1 MQSHPVS
8 QEGFFCIGSGEESM
22 NGPLEKIRV
31 GVVGRAHG
39 VHGAIRV
46 FMDDAGSDSLLKA
59 KTVFLGPKEDS
70 FKVIHATRCG
80 RFVALELEGIDDRD
94 RAFELTGQEVRILR
108 SELKP
113 LRNAFYACDL
123 VGLEICDENDHRWG
137 RIDAIMPSGAHDL
150 LRYVRPQG
158 GVGYVP
164 FVSAHVG
171 KIDMDARTVQVDAQW
186 MAELDEVYGE

>member
-1 MQSHPVS
+1 MAEVQ
-8 QEGFFCIGSGEESM
+8 
-22 NGPLEKIRV
+22 EKIRV

-59 KTVFLGPKEDS
+59 KTVFLGPGEDAY
-70 FKVIHATRCG
+70 KVLRATRCG
-80 RFVALELEGIDDRD
+80 RFVALELDGITDRD
-94 RAFELTGQEVRILR
+94 RAFEFTGLEVKILR
-108 SELKP
+108 SALKP
-113 LRNAFYACDL
+113 LRGAFYACDL
-123 VGLEICDENDHRWG
+123 IGLELCDETGKRWG

-150 LRYVRPQG
+150 LRYVRPMG

-171 KIDMDARTVQVDAQW
+171 DVDMENKTVQVESGW

>member
-1 MQSHPVS
+1 MSD
-8 QEGFFCIGSGEESM
+8 
-22 NGPLEKIRV
+22 PLEKIRV

-59 KTVFLGPKEDS
+59 KTVFLGPEEES
-70 FKVIHATRCG
+70 FKVVHASRCG
-80 RFVALELEGIDDRD
+80 RFVALELEGVADRD
-94 RAFELTGQEVRILR
+94 RAFELTGREVRILR
-108 SELKP
+108 NELKP

-123 VGLEICDENDHRWG
+123 VGLEICDENDRRWG

-171 KIDMDARTVQVDAQW
+171 RIDMESRTVQVDAEW